1 MLGHMASLIHLISRA
16 QSPDFLLYTDASTH
30 GWGCSLLHHIA
41 DGLWSQEKSALRINL
56 VELRAVRLALLQF
69 QHLLQSKIVRVLA
82 DNTTAL
88 AYLSHHGGTHSS
100 ALNNEAQWTLRW
112 TESRSISLLPQ
123 SGVSSPNSGH
133 QGEHP
138 F

>member
-69 QHLLQSKIVRVLA
+69 QYLLRGKTVGMFA
-82 DNTTAL
+82 DSTSAL
-88 AYLSHHGGTHSS
+88 AYLLH
-100 ALNNEAQWTLRW
+100 
-112 TESRSISLLPQ
+112 
-123 SGVSSPNSGH
+123 
-133 QGEHP
+133 
-138 F
+138 